1 MRTNTFR
8 IYDLRFTSAVRI
20 NCWLLGLLLAMAL
33 MTGCGEAESP
43 AKPITL
49 EEIPAAL
56 SKAFASSKAETK
68 DISGQTAAAV
78 QAKDYAKAATLLENL
93 RQRPNLTSLQG
104 RTIAGAA
111 MSVHAALVEAEAQGD
126 KQAAEVLNLQ
136 RMTK

>member
-1 MRTNTFR
+1 MRTRAFG

-33 MTGCGEAESP
+33 MTGCSEAESP

-56 SKAFASSKAETK
+56 SKAFANGKGEAKE
-68 DISGQTAAAV
+68 ISGQTAAAV
-78 QAKDYAKAATLLENL
+78 EAKDHAKAATLLENL
-93 RQRPNLTSLQG
+93 RQRPDLTAQQG
-104 RTIAGAA
+104 RTVAGAA
-111 MSVHAALVEAEAQGD
+111 MSVHAALVSAEAHGD